1 MKKKKFGDIEEAK
14 KIKSRYKQL
23 EYIYDNSCKKIDDL
37 HKGENICDFKCNQCR
52 IQQLSNSKE
61 INGCCRT
68 CRLQSKNGC
77 ISSNLTCKLFYCD
90 EVKKKYTVYTFDDL
104 ELLKLLSRRQKF
116 MLKYEL
122 FASREEVLLDLFFGS
137 VLLSAF
143 RQVYMVYKN
152 CFYLLF
158 KNKAK
163 NFYGKIVVIMT
174 LFFTLM
180 ALLLMPE
187 FLIIIFLVGFIDDI
201 IVWLIKRSK

>member
-14 KIKSRYKQL
+14 KIKNRYKRL
-23 EYIYDNSCKKIDDL
+23 EYIYDNSCKKIDNL
-37 HKGENICDFKCNQCR
+37 HKGENICDFKCNQCK
-52 IQQLSNSKE
+52 IQQLSKTKE

-77 ISSNLTCKLFYCD
+77 TSSNLTCKLFYCD
-90 EVKKKYTVYTFDDL
+90 EVKKKYKVYTFEDL

-137 VLLSAF
+137 ILLSAF

-158 KNKAK
+158 KNKTK
-163 NFYGKIVVIMT
+163 NFYGKVVVVMT
-174 LFFTLM
+174 LIFTIM
-180 ALLLMPE
+180 ALLIMPE
-187 FLIIIFLVGFIDDI
+187 FLIIIFAIGIIDEI
-201 IVWLIKRSK
+201 IIWLLRRN